1 LLTKYISSYAVGAIK
16 CESDLTP
23 AARLSQW
30 VNDLITFKSSHKRK
44 RHLRWLTRSQV
55 C

>member
-1 LLTKYISSYAVGAIK
+1 
-16 CESDLTP
+16 
-23 AARLSQW
+23 